1 MTKEEFD
8 SISTVEEL
16 LDVAKMYDCYS
27 IADYILDE
35 GAREEEL
42 AEKLVDMVRSCT
54 SRGDLKFTLID
65 WEEYDGFEYYYKDPS
80 GEILVLED
88 DSDLFYELKNEL
100 KDFIEDNFR
109 FDRSFHADMISN
121 IKKSAFTIQKL

>member
-16 LDVAKMYDCYS
+16 LDAANMYDCYS
-27 IADYILDE
+27 ISDYIFDE
-35 GAREEEL
+35 DAREDEL
-42 AEKLVDMVRSCT
+42 AEKLLEMVKNHT
-54 SRGDLKFTLID
+54 SRGDLKFTLTD

-88 DSDLFYELKNEL
+88 DSDLLYELKNEL
-100 KDFIEDNFR
+100 KDFIENNFG
-109 FDRSFHADMISN
+109 FDRSYYNDMIRN
-121 IKKSAFTIQKL
+121 FEKSKRLLQEI

>member
-16 LDVAKMYDCYS
+16 LDAAKMYDCYS
-27 IADYILDE
+27 IADYIFDE

-54 SRGDLKFTLID
+54 SRSDLKFTLIE

-88 DSDLFYELKNEL
+88 DSDLLYELKNEL
-100 KDFIEDNFR
+100 KDFIEDNFG
-109 FDRSFHADMISN
+109 FDRSFHADVIGNM
-121 IKKSAFTIQKL
+121 KKSVFTIQKL

>member
-16 LDVAKMYDCYS
+16 LDVANMYDCYKIS
-27 IADYILDE
+27 DYILDE
-35 GAREEEL
+35 DAREDEL
-42 AEKLVDMVRSCT
+42 AEKLVEMVKNYT

-100 KDFIEDNFR
+100 KDFIDDNFR
-109 FDRSFHADMISN
+109 FDRSFHADMIGN
-121 IKKSAFTIQKL
+121 MEKSVFTIQKL

>member
-8 SISTVEEL
+8 SISTVEDL
-16 LDVAKMYDCYS
+16 LDVANMYDCYRIS
-27 IADYILDE
+27 DYILDE
-35 GAREEEL
+35 DAREDEL
-42 AEKLVDMVRSCT
+42 AEKLVEMVKNYT

-88 DSDLFYELKNEL
+88 DSDLLYELKNEL
-100 KDFIEDNFR
+100 KDFIEDNFG
-109 FDRSFHADMISN
+109 FDRSYHSDMIRNFERSK
-121 IKKSAFTIQKL
+121 ILLQKI

>member
-16 LDVAKMYDCYS
+16 LDAAKAYDCYS
-27 IADYILDE
+27 IADYIFDE

-42 AEKLVDMVRSCT
+42 AEKLVDMVRSYT
-54 SRGDLKFTLID
+54 SRSDLKFTLID

-88 DSDLFYELKNEL
+88 DSPLLYELKHDL
-100 KDFIEDNFR
+100 LDFIENNIG
-109 FDRSFHADMISN
+109 FDRSYHADMIRNLNTSR
-121 IKKSAFTIQKL
+121 FTVQKL

>member
-16 LDVAKMYDCYS
+16 LDVANMYDCYRIS
-27 IADYILDE
+27 DYILDDD
-35 GAREEEL
+35 AREDEL
-42 AEKLVDMVRSCT
+42 ADKLVEMVKNYT

-100 KDFIEDNFR
+100 KDFIEDNFG
-109 FDRSFHADMISN
+109 FDRSFHADMIGN
-121 IKKSAFTIQKL
+121 MKKSVFAIQKL

>member
-8 SISTVEEL
+8 NISTVEEL
-16 LDVAKMYDCYS
+16 LEAAKIYDCYS

-42 AEKLVDMVRSCT
+42 AEKLVDMVRDYT
-54 SRGDLKFTLID
+54 SRSSLKFTLID

-88 DSDLFYELKNEL
+88 DSPLLYELKHDL
-100 KDFIEDNFR
+100 LDFIENNTG
-109 FDRSFHADMISN
+109 FDRSYHSDMLRN
-121 IKKSAFTIQKL
+121 IKTSKYTVQIL

>member
-16 LDVAKMYDCYS
+16 LDAANMYDCYS
-27 IADYILDE
+27 VSDYIFDE
-35 GAREEEL
+35 DAREDEL
-42 AEKLVDMVRSCT
+42 AEKLAEMVKNHT

-88 DSDLFYELKNEL
+88 DSDLLYELKNEL
-100 KDFIEDNFR
+100 KDFIEDNFG

-121 IKKSAFTIQKL
+121 VRKSAFTIQKL

>member
-16 LDVAKMYDCYS
+16 LDAANMYDCYS
-27 IADYILDE
+27 VSDYIFDE
-35 GAREEEL
+35 DAREDEL
-42 AEKLVDMVRSCT
+42 AEKLAEMVKNHT

-65 WEEYDGFEYYYKDPS
+65 WEEYDRFEYYYKDPS

-88 DSDLFYELKNEL
+88 DSDLLYELKNEL
-100 KDFIEDNFR
+100 KDFIEDNFG

-121 IKKSAFTIQKL
+121 VRKSAFTIQKL